1 MPKQKF
7 SKRKQPNRT
16 HGNSHGPGRVPE
28 EKGELFA
35 VSRLMG
41 GPHVRAT
48 CSDGTERLCMIRHKF
63 RGRHKRGNEVG
74 PGSLVLV
81 GLYDWATLGAANGP
95 QCDLLHVYSREQTR
109 AFEKKSLLST
119 HIVGLLAAAG
129 NTQAVQDL
137 DYELVFSGELP
148 QNSDE
153 EEESSDSDNDEGAE
167 PSNGND
173 NDDEPVGT
181 LLAGPEIDLSEI

>member
-7 SKRKQPNRT
+7 SKRKKANQH
-16 HGNSHGPGRVPE
+16 HGHNHGPGRVPE

-35 VSRLMG
+35 VVSRLMG

-48 CSDGTERLCMIRHKF
+48 CSDGTERLCMIRRKF

-74 PGSLVLV
+74 PGTLVLV
-81 GLYDWATLGAANGP
+81 GMYDWVAPGAAKGP

-109 AFEKKSLLST
+109 AFAKKSLLST

-148 QNSDE
+148 QNSEDE
-153 EEESSDSDNDEGAE
+153 DQEESTDSDNDDGAE
-167 PSNGND
+167 PSNDG
-173 NDDEPVGT
+173 ELVGT
-181 LLAGPEIDLSEI
+181 LLAGPEIDLNEI